1 MLWDLRWAFEA
12 QISRKLLYTLW
23 ACQGAQLKQVGL
35 HSKTFVHSL
44 SFSGS
49 SDKIGNWDLEF
60 LELWKQ
66 FEISFY
72 NSFEIFKSFSQELRN
87 PFGFHSKSF
96 TSLSFWSSDLEIL
109 KSLWDLWVSG
119 APKTVN
125 GFHARTLRSWASGAD
140 QSLEILKL
148 WDRNFN
154 LELLQELR
162 NKQLGNFF
170 LKLWDLQ
177 ELLQELRQF
186 KFHSKKNFEIFKKV
200 LQKLRNSLEILRLSE
215 SNFCK
220 SNFWS

>member
-1 MLWDLRWAFEA
+1 
-12 QISRKLLYTLW
+12 
-23 ACQGAQLKQVGL
+23 
-35 HSKTFVHSL
+35 
-44 SFSGS
+44 
-49 SDKIGNWDLEF
+49 
-60 LELWKQ
+60 
-66 FEISFY
+66 
-72 NSFEIFKSFSQELRN
+72 
-87 PFGFHSKSF
+87 
-96 TSLSFWSSDLEIL
+96 LSFWSSDLEIL

-154 LELLQELR
+154 LELLLR

-177 ELLQELRQF
+177 EL
-186 KFHSKKNFEIFKKV
+186 

>member
-154 LELLQELR
+154 LELLLR

-177 ELLQELRQF
+177 EL
-186 KFHSKKNFEIFKKV
+186 